1 MIIKHED
8 NKIEV
13 KKVEGFSSFVNVTG
27 VGKRRIYE
35 DNTKQAYV
43 KCFGKWFKFP
53 QQIEY

>member
-8 NKIEV
+8 SKIEV
-13 KKVEGFSSFVNVTG
+13 KKVEGFSCFANIAG
-27 VGKRRIYE
+27 CGKRRLYE
-35 DNTKQAYV
+35 DKNKQAYV